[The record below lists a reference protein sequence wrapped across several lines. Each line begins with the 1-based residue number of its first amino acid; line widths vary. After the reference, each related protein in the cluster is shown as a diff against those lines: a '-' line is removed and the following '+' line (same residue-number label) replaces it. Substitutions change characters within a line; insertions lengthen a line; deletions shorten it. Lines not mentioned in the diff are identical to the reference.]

1 MRGFDAVFLLE
12 GSQTQ
17 LRLLKELAVFLTVG
31 IERAMTERLAYGL
44 QLTDIAMGFI
54 RKECVGK
61 ALIDILHRLLRR
73 MQHIFLVET
82 IVAQFVVHDF
92 VGREIV
98 CK

>member
-12 GSQTQ
+12 GSQTL

-31 IERAMTERLAYGL
+31 IERAMAECLSNGTK
-44 QLTDIAMGFI
+44 LTDIAMGFI

-61 ALIDILHRLLRR
+61 ALIDIFHRLLRR
-73 MQHIFLVET
+73 MQHVFFVET